1 MPESIDV
8 GGLRISNDGPPLVI
22 AEMSGNHNHSLE
34 RALAL
39 VDQAASAG
47 AHALKIQ
54 TYTADTMTI
63 DLAEGDFLISD
74 PTSLWCGRT
83 LHDLYREA
91 HTPWEWHQPI
101 FARARERG
109 VVPFST
115 PFDETAVDFL
125 ESLDAP
131 LYKIASFELT
141 DIPLIS
147 RVARTGKPA
156 LISTG
161 MGTHDEIREA
171 VDAFRANGNMQLV
184 LLKCTSNYPAPFS
197 SLNLATL
204 PALAEDFDCLVG
216 LSDHTLGSTAAI
228 ASTALGASV
237 IEKHFTLS
245 RDDGGVDSA
254 FSAEPEELVDLV
266 RSTRSA
272 HEALGTVHFAPT
284 STEERSLQ
292 FRRSLYVVSDIRA
305 GEAFTKSN
313 VRSIRPGYGLKP
325 RHLPEVIGR
334 RATCDVK
341 RGTALDWALVDDA
354 E

>member
-1 MPESIDV
+1 MTEPISIA
-8 GGLRISNDGPPLVI
+8 GLRISPDAPPVVI

-39 VDQAASAG
+39 VDAAADAG

-63 DLAEGDFLISD
+63 DLAEGDFMIDD
-74 PTSLWCGRT
+74 PTSLWHGRT
-83 LHDLYREA
+83 LHDLYEEA
-91 HTPWEWHQPI
+91 HTPWEWHSPI

-125 ESLDAP
+125 EGLDAP

-147 RVARTGKPA
+147 RVAQTGKPA

-161 MGTHDEIREA
+161 MGSHEEIREA
-171 VDAFRANGNMQLV
+171 VAAFRATGNTQLV

-197 SLNLATL
+197 SLNLATIPTL
-204 PALAEDFDCLVG
+204 SRDFDCLVG

-228 ASTALGASV
+228 VSTALGASV

-245 RDDGGVDSA
+245 REDGGVDSA
-254 FSAEPEELVDLV
+254 FSAEPEELADLV
-266 RSTRSA
+266 RSTRHA
-272 HEALGTVHFAPT
+272 HESLGAVHFAPT
-284 STEERSLQ
+284 PSEERSLQ
-292 FRRSLYVVSDIRA
+292 FRRSLYVVADVRE
-305 GEAFTKSN
+305 GDTFTADN
-313 VRSIRPGYGLKP
+313 VRPIRPGYGLEPK
-325 RHLPEVIGR
+325 HLSEVIGR
-334 RATCDVK
+334 KATRDIK
-341 RGTALDWALVDDA
+341 RGTALNWALIADV